1 MLRCVIYNTSVKRER
16 KVCVVGGWGTTR
28 DIVLPDKVSETFI
41 TNAPELVC
49 VCVRCYIAKHRYLLL
64 S

>member
-1 MLRCVIYNTSVKRER
+1 MLRCVIYNPSVKRER

-41 TNAPELVC
+41 TNAVPELVC
-49 VCVRCYIAKHRYLLL
+49 VSLLHRQA
-64 S
+64 

>member
-49 VCVRCYIAKHRYLLL
+49 VSLLHRQA
-64 S
+64 